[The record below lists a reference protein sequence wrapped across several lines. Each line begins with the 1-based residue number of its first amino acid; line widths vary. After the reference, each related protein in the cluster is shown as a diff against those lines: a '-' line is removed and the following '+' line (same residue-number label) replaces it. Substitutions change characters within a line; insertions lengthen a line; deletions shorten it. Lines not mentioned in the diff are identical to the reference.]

1 MLLRSKYNIKG
12 TGKSEYRVEK
22 VVQGLKRKNVKLL
35 ALDFDQTL
43 TDIFTST
50 YNYSAAQVGQRI
62 RPVFVALIKECMIKN
77 IVVAIVTFS
86 SGTEVIARAMELK
99 LSISISSE
107 YGRLEDGEILLRGLD
122 DTWSKPNVTVLP
134 TCWQT
139 LKFNGKLGHIAAI
152 VRQLNSKG
160 TFFSP
165 RGLLIRP
172 SEILYF
178 DDDPRCEFHQGA
190 NFAAIPLCET
200 NDLNEIILEIWKT
213 IITPYWFPKINSRT
227 CKSRCIGV
235 WKLLLQCRVVVCC
248 TPIIHILT

>member
-50 YNYSAAQVGQRI
+50 YNYSAAQVAQRI

-178 DDDPRCEFHQGA
+178 DDDLKNCEFSIKAQICT
-190 NFAAIPLCET
+190 AAIPLCET
-200 NDLNEIILEIWKT
+200 NDLNEIILEDLENYYIHHT
-213 IITPYWFPKINSRT
+213 GFQ
-227 CKSRCIGV
+227 
-235 WKLLLQCRVVVCC
+235 KLTVEHARAVALEPGSCC
-248 TPIIHILT
+248 SVM

>member
-1 MLLRSKYNIKG
+1 
-12 TGKSEYRVEK
+12 
-22 VVQGLKRKNVKLL
+22 
-35 ALDFDQTL
+35 
-43 TDIFTST
+43 
-50 YNYSAAQVGQRI
+50 
-62 RPVFVALIKECMIKN
+62 
-77 IVVAIVTFS
+77 
-86 SGTEVIARAMELK
+86 MELK
-99 LSISISSE
+99 LSISVSPE

-178 DDDPRCEFHQGA
+178 DDDLKNCEFSIKAQICT
-190 NFAAIPLCET
+190 AAIPLCET
-200 NDLNEIILEIWKT
+200 NDLNEIILEDLENYYIHHT
-213 IITPYWFPKINSRT
+213 GFQ
-227 CKSRCIGV
+227 
-235 WKLLLQCRVVVCC
+235 KLTVEHARAVALESGSCCCNVV
-248 TPIIHILT
+248 

>member
-22 VVQGLKRKNVKLL
+22 VVEGLKRKNVKLL

-50 YNYSAAQVGQRI
+50 YNYSAAQVAQRI

-178 DDDPRCEFHQGA
+178 DDDLKNCEFSIKAQICT
-190 NFAAIPLCET
+190 AAIPLCET
-200 NDLNEIILEIWKT
+200 NDLNEIILEDLENYYIHHT
-213 IITPYWFPKINSRT
+213 GFQ
-227 CKSRCIGV
+227 
-235 WKLLLQCRVVVCC
+235 KLTVEHARAVALEPGSCC
-248 TPIIHILT
+248 SVM

>member
-1 MLLRSKYNIKG
+1 MHDKEYCCCYCYFFLWHRSHC
-12 TGKSEYRVEK
+12 KSN
-22 VVQGLKRKNVKLL
+22 G
-35 ALDFDQTL
+35 A
-43 TDIFTST
+43 
-50 YNYSAAQVGQRI
+50 
-62 RPVFVALIKECMIKN
+62 
-77 IVVAIVTFS
+77 
-86 SGTEVIARAMELK
+86 K

-178 DDDPRCEFHQGA
+178 DDDLKNCEFSIKAQICT
-190 NFAAIPLCET
+190 AAIPLCET
-200 NDLNEIILEIWKT
+200 NDLNEIILEDLENYYIHHT
-213 IITPYWFPKINSRT
+213 GFQ
-227 CKSRCIGV
+227 
-235 WKLLLQCRVVVCC
+235 KLTVEHARAVALEPGSCC
-248 TPIIHILT
+248 SVM

>member
-22 VVQGLKRKNVKLL
+22 VVEGLKRKNVKLL

-50 YNYSAAQVGQRI
+50 YNYSAAQVAQRI
-62 RPVFVALIKECMIKN
+62 RPVFVTLIKECMIKN

-178 DDDPRCEFHQGA
+178 DDDLKNCEFSIKAQICT
-190 NFAAIPLCET
+190 AAIPLCET
-200 NDLNEIILEIWKT
+200 NDLNEIILEDLENYYIHHT
-213 IITPYWFPKINSRT
+213 GFQ
-227 CKSRCIGV
+227 
-235 WKLLLQCRVVVCC
+235 KLTVEHARAVALEPGSCC
-248 TPIIHILT
+248 SVM